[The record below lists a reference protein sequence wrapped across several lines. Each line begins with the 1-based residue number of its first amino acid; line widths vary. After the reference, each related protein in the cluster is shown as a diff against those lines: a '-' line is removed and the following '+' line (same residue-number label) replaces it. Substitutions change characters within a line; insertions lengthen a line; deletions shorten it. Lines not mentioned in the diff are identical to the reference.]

1 MDIILDNLG
10 KVKLVRR
17 HSSLLAKAVLLSVVL
32 CSTAALLALHA
43 SLDALEGRTAALSV
57 QAVALEQEQQDLQIR
72 IDQLG
77 TDEST
82 RQIAQEELGLVDPD
96 TIIIIP
102 QQ

>member
-1 MDIILDNLG
+1 
-10 KVKLVRR
+10 
-17 HSSLLAKAVLLSVVL
+17 VLLSVVL

-43 SLDALEGRTAALSV
+43 SLDALEDRNAALFI
-57 QAVALEQEQQDLQIR
+57 QAAALEQEQADLHQR

-77 TDEST
+77 TEAST
-82 RQIAQEELGLVDPD
+82 RQIAQEELGLVDPG